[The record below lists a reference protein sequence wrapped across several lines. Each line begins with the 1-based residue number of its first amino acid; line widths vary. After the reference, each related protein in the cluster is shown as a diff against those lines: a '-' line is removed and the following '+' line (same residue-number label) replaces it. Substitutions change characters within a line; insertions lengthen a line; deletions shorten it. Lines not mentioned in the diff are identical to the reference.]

1 MKCKHHPNRD
11 AEHYCASCGIPIC
24 SDCVEEVKRG
34 EYYCFQ
40 CAMFQ
45 TVSGVGS
52 SLKEKK
58 ERASDKKAEKK
69 IKLGPFH
76 YFLIMCSVMI
86 IVMWGVILFGGKKPL
101 GKSLDV
107 DKNPRV
113 FLFMVDSAIK
123 RYNHYEGNKYPEK
136 LVDLV
141 PKYLALGDDNISHL
155 DKFNYQLDENKGYT
169 LSPAKTKFGDMKIT
183 MSAKGITYELVK
195 SEAVKNE

>member
-24 SDCVEEVKRG
+24 PDCTEEVKPG

-45 TVSGVGS
+45 TISGAGI

-58 ERASDKKAEKK
+58 EKAGDRKAEKK

-113 FLFMVDSAIK
+113 FLFFIDSAIK
-123 RYNHYEGNKYPEK
+123 RYNHYEGNIFPEK
-136 LVDLV
+136 LTDLL
-141 PKYLALGDDNISHL
+141 PRYLRINKEGMVHLNKLSYQRDNQ
-155 DKFNYQLDENKGYT
+155 NGYL
-169 LSPAKTKFGDMKIT
+169 LSFTQSKPGEMKIT
-183 MSAKGITYELVK
+183 ISNKGITYKLIP